1 LAPRLR
7 QGRFDRLAYEDR
19 AAQAIHAGIYDQAF
33 VQGGLGRGRGIN
45 RTADTPLEIRILG
58 NVPLPVP
65 INSIDRW
72 RPINRIAKMLLR
84 GAVHLNAGDMH
95 CFYRDLFPSP
105 DAAAQAIHRWNG
117 RVALIAEVKRLAR
130 QLPALWVEV
139 TWQPNGQGHRTRTS
153 YVASANLAAVHAEAL
168 REFPAGLAAWTAT
181 PLTAAPPLWVAEDA
195 DMSGKKDFFPVM
207 SASSSA
213 IGGSAAGPGAAAA
226 PHASRAPPDG

>member
-1 LAPRLR
+1 MAPRLR

-19 AAQAIHAGIYDQAF
+19 AAQAIHARIYDQSF

-65 INSIDRW
+65 IHSIDRW

-95 CFYRDLFPSP
+95 CFYPNLFPST

-117 RVALIAEVKRLAR
+117 RAALITEVQRLAR
-130 QLPALWVEV
+130 QLPDSWV
-139 TWQPNGQGHRTRTS
+139 R
-153 YVASANLAAVHAEAL
+153 
-168 REFPAGLAAWTAT
+168 
-181 PLTAAPPLWVAEDA
+181 
-195 DMSGKKDFFPVM
+195 
-207 SASSSA
+207 
-213 IGGSAAGPGAAAA
+213 
-226 PHASRAPPDG
+226 

>member
-19 AAQAIHAGIYDQAF
+19 AAQAIHAGIYDQSF

-65 INSIDRW
+65 IHSIDRW

-95 CFYRDLFPSP
+95 CFYPNLFPST
-105 DAAAQAIHRWNG
+105 DAAAPGDPSLERPGRADHR
-117 RVALIAEVKRLAR
+117 
-130 QLPALWVEV
+130 
-139 TWQPNGQGHRTRTS
+139 
-153 YVASANLAAVHAEAL
+153 
-168 REFPAGLAAWTAT
+168 
-181 PLTAAPPLWVAEDA
+181 
-195 DMSGKKDFFPVM
+195 
-207 SASSSA
+207 
-213 IGGSAAGPGAAAA
+213 SAAARPSATRLMG
-226 PHASRAPPDG
+226 

>member
-1 LAPRLR
+1 MARFSDRHFWHQGYDKAGSTVLLTKTGRRRRSTRGYTIRPSCKAGSAAAGASTAPPTRR
-7 QGRFDRLAYEDR
+7 SD
-19 AAQAIHAGIYDQAF
+19 
-33 VQGGLGRGRGIN
+33 
-45 RTADTPLEIRILG
+45 RILG

-130 QLPALWVEV
+130 QLPAPWVEV

-181 PLTAAPPLWVAEDA
+181 PSPRRLPC
-195 DMSGKKDFFPVM
+195 G
-207 SASSSA
+207 
-213 IGGSAAGPGAAAA
+213 
-226 PHASRAPPDG
+226 